1 VSDWIE
7 ALAERHIARAEA
19 EGELRGLAGE
29 GRPLPRP
36 EETAFVDATEAAGF
50 RLMAEHGALPEEL
63 LLRQQRDAAKDAFA
77 QATDAGKTAAM
88 ARLAEAEM
96 KLAMAMENRRR
107 RT

>member
-1 VSDWIE
+1 MSDWIE
-7 ALAERHIARAEA
+7 DLAERHIRKAEA
-19 EGELRGLAGE
+19 EGKLRGLAGE
-29 GRPLPRP
+29 GKPLPRP
-36 EETAFVDATEAAGF
+36 EEAAFVDASEAAGF

-63 LLRQQRDAAKDAFA
+63 VLRRQRDAARDACA
-77 QATDAGKTAAM
+77 HASEAEKTPAM